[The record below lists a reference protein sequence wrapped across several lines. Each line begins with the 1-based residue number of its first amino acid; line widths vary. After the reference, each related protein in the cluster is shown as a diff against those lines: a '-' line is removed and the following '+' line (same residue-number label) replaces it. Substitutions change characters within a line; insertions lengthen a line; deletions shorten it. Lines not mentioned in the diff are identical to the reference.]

1 MERRDAN
8 RVNFT
13 TRGEV
18 ESSGELVTGKVEN
31 LSLSGFFLHTEHG
44 FEQDQLYPFRI
55 KLAGDSDRAVIAGSG
70 RAARLTPGGCGF
82 KFVSLD
88 LDSFGHLRNAVAYNE
103 ASLEE
108 ADEDFHRFLKHNL
121 ERGE

>member
-8 RVNFT
+8 RVEFT
-13 TRGEV
+13 ARGEIDTAAGV
-18 ESSGELVTGKVEN
+18 VSGRVEN
-31 LSLSGFFLHTEHG
+31 LSLSGFFLHTQQM
-44 FEQDQLYPFRI
+44 FELEQLYPGRI
-55 KLAGDSDRAVIAGSG
+55 LLSGDSDGAVISG
-70 RAARLTPGGCGF
+70 KCRAARQTAEGFGF

-88 LDSFGHLRNAVAYNE
+88 LDSFAHLRNAVAYNE

-121 ERGE
+121 EQ